1 MLNILGLEISTRKL
15 INSAFYLAFIF
26 IVYLILRRIL
36 KLTFSHAGGR
46 RTSPAQKQRI
56 KTISQMLS
64 SILRYL
70 FLIIVLLVILS
81 VLGVNVTS
89 LLAGLGILTAIIG
102 LAFQDMI
109 KDFIAGI
116 AIIAENQFCVG
127 DTVIIPA
134 DGFKGTVTNIGLKTT
149 EITDDKN
156 RVKILANHNIDGL
169 INCSRDHSKDETSPA
184 PKL

>member
-1 MLNILGLEISTRKL
+1 MNLDFFGTEIIIKKL
-15 INSAFYLAFIF
+15 IDSALYILFVLA
-26 IVYLILRRIL
+26 VYLILKRIL
-36 KLTFSHAGGR
+36 KITFNKAGGKKA
-46 RTSPAQKQRI
+46 SPAQKQRI

-81 VLGVNVTS
+81 ILGVNVTS
-89 LLAGLGILTAIIG
+89 LLAGLGILTAVVG

-116 AIIAENQFCVG
+116 AIIAENQFSVG
-127 DTVIIPA
+127 DTVIAQA

-149 EITDDKN
+149 EVTSDKGE
-156 RVKILANHNIDGL
+156 VKIMANHNIDGL
-169 INCSRDHSKDETSPA
+169 INCSRNKSS
-184 PKL
+184 

>member
-1 MLNILGLEISTRKL
+1 MMLNFFGTEIGVKKL
-15 INSAFYLAFIF
+15 INSILYVLFVLA
-26 IVYLILRRIL
+26 VYLILRRIL
-36 KLTFSHAGGR
+36 KLAFERAGGKK
-46 RTSPAQKQRI
+46 TSPTGRQRI
-56 KTISQMLS
+56 KTISQLLS

-89 LLAGLGILTAIIG
+89 LLAGLGIMTAVVG

-116 AIIAENQFCVG
+116 AIIVENQFSVG
-127 DTVIIPA
+127 DMVIAQA

-149 EITDDKN
+149 EVTDDKGN
-156 RVKILANHNIDGL
+156 VKIMANHNIDGL
-169 INCSRDHSKDETSPA
+169 INCSRK
-184 PKL
+184 

>member
-1 MLNILGLEISTRKL
+1 MMLNFFGTEIGVKKL
-15 INSAFYLAFIF
+15 INSALYVLFVLA
-26 IVYLILRRIL
+26 VYLILRRIL
-36 KLTFSHAGGR
+36 KLAFEKAGGKK
-46 RTSPAQKQRI
+46 TSPAGRQRI
-56 KTISQMLS
+56 KTISQLLS

-89 LLAGLGILTAIIG
+89 LLAGLGIMTAVVG

-116 AIIAENQFCVG
+116 AIIVENQFSVG
-127 DTVIIPA
+127 DTVIVQA

-149 EITDDKN
+149 EVTDDKGN
-156 RVKILANHNIDGL
+156 VKIMANHNIDGL
-169 INCSRDHSKDETSPA
+169 INCSRKN
-184 PKL
+184 